1 MYLVMLFSVLSTI
14 TSYLEEKEEKMVK
27 VDSEEWVHITLSM
40 QGKHVFMLDELRDDL
55 SRSAYIRQLLKKERQ
70 YR

>member
-1 MYLVMLFSVLSTI
+1 M
-14 TSYLEEKEEKMVK
+14 KK
-27 VDSEEWVHITLSM
+27 VDSEEWVHISLSM
-40 QGKHVFMLDELRDDL
+40 SADDAFTLDELREDL

>member
-1 MYLVMLFSVLSTI
+1 MM
-14 TSYLEEKEEKMVK
+14 KK
-27 VDSEEWVHITLSM
+27 VSPSEMAHISLSM
-40 QGKHVFMLDELRDDL
+40 PVEDAFMLDELRDDL

>member
-1 MYLVMLFSVLSTI
+1 MVPDDEKMKRVELDDVARITI
-14 TSYLEEKEEKMVK
+14 TMPAKYAV
-27 VDSEEWVHITLSM
+27 
-40 QGKHVFMLDELRDDL
+40 MLDELRDDL